1 MIAASVYV
9 LFGGL
14 LISTAG
20 PMADRMAQVRPK
32 SHFIEL
38 FEADVYF
45 DVPEIIQNLKARGY
59 G

>member
-38 FEADVYF
+38 FESAA
-45 DVPEIIQNLKARGY
+45 VPEIQYIKARGY